1 MLILLNYVSLP
12 TLNMKNIWRIK
23 YYKLFIRRW
32 SANLVN
38 IRNHKKSP
46 EEAFKFLDKG
56 KQKSQMEKINEIEKQ
71 LEELRNEIESLKE
84 RIK

>member
-1 MLILLNYVSLP
+1 M
-12 TLNMKNIWRIK
+12 RIE
-23 YYKLFIRRW
+23 KLFIDCIPLL
-32 SANLVN
+32 AALVGIVN
-38 IRNHKKSP
+38 TVVKFMLNRKKSP

-71 LEELRNEIESLKE
+71 LEELRNEIENLKE